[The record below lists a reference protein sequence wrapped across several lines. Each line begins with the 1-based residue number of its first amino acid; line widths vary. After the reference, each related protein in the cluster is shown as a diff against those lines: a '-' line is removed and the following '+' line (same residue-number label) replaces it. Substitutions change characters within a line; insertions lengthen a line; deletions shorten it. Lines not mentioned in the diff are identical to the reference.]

1 MEALEFGQYLKSLRK
16 AAKLSMAVLAEQS
29 GVSQPYISQIE
40 RGERGIPS
48 PDILKKLSTA
58 LNTPYTDL
66 MAKAG
71 FLPTDTTASMER
83 LNSIKSFW
91 AEYQQA
97 TAQINQADS
106 SIETANRELQISEFE
121 LRFLEEM
128 ERVAELSEFL
138 KKPGITYMGKELSE
152 HDRMRVAG
160 LIKYLFAEEGGTGN
174 G

>member
-16 AAKLSMAVLAEQS
+16 TAKLSMAVLAEQS

-48 PDILKKLSTA
+48 PEILKKLSTA

-71 FLPTDTTASMER
+71 FLPADTTASMDR

-97 TAQINQADS
+97 TSQQIQADKKLES
-106 SIETANRELQISEFE
+106 TNRELQIAEYE
-121 LRFLEEM
+121 LLFLEEM
-128 ERVAELSEFL
+128 ERVTELTEFL
-138 KKPGITYMGKELSE
+138 QKPGITYKGSPLFD
-152 HDRMRVAG
+152 HDKKRIAG
-160 LIKYLFAEEGGTGN
+160 VIEYLFAEERGK
-174 G
+174 

>member
-1 MEALEFGQYLKSLRK
+1 LEALEFGQYLKSLRK

-48 PDILKKLSTA
+48 PEILKKLSPA
-58 LNTPYTDL
+58 LNTPYTEL

-71 FLPTDTTASMER
+71 FLPADTTASIDR

-91 AEYQQA
+91 AEYRKA
-97 TAQINQADS
+97 EAQINQADND
-106 SIETANRELQISEFE
+106 IETANRELQIAEYE
-121 LRFLEEM
+121 LQFLEEM
-128 ERVAELSEFL
+128 ERVVELTEFL

-160 LIKYLFAEEGGTGN
+160 VIKYLFAEEGGMPN